1 VSAAPPL
8 PKPARQWGLALAFLA
23 AALLHAASWAGIGM
37 GAFVLWNS
45 IHAFYFQHSYAAGA
59 LPLALAGLLLAAAFC
74 LLLRKA
80 RWASFPASAAVILS
94 FLMAPRMGAAGLTEP
109 FVHPM
114 QLVHWGAM
122 ALGWA
127 ACLWL
132 IAQLFLAAR
141 RANLQ

>member
-1 VSAAPPL
+1 VSASPPL
-8 PKPARQWGLALAFLA
+8 PKPARPWGLALAFLA

-45 IHAFYFQHSYAAGA
+45 IHAFYFQHGYAAGA
-59 LPLALAGLLLAAAFC
+59 LPLALAGLLLAAAAC
-74 LLLRKA
+74 LLLRQA
-80 RWASFPASAAVILS
+80 RWASFPAFAAMILS
-94 FLMAPRMGAAGLTEP
+94 FVTAPRMGNAGLTEP
-109 FVHPM
+109 YVHSM

-132 IAQLFLAAR
+132 FTRLSSRER
-141 RANLQ
+141 RATLQ